1 MAKSSNK
8 EGKKVK
14 DVISAKQLH
23 QARIDKILAGHANSA
38 ILPTG
43 EILAAEFAFRNAQK
57 RRK

>member
-1 MAKSSNK
+1 MAKSSK
-8 EGKKVK
+8 RGRKKVK

-23 QARIDKILAGHANSA
+23 QARIDKILAGHANSV

-43 EILAAEFAFRNAQK
+43 EILAAEFAFRNARK